1 MLPCRF
7 AKGVLSGVVPWREA
21 RRFFAWRLKRRLT
34 EEGLIRHISS
44 TDVSISRL
52 DAIAMVSCAHGG
64 MPLHLCTGLLLLAY
78 SCGQKTPTGSRSAQP
93 AFSGFASFAH
103 RAAVCLTFFLLLLC
117 CLQVRAWSS
126 QAGTGLHDELALSS
140 QAGSD
145 DVAPHRP
152 SSSSGGA
159 PAVATAAA
167 AAAAAAAAGDVAKL
181 WEAML
186 ESDK

>member
-1 MLPCRF
+1 M
-7 AKGVLSGVVPWREA
+7 
-21 RRFFAWRLKRRLT
+21 
-34 EEGLIRHISS
+34 
-44 TDVSISRL
+44 
-52 DAIAMVSCAHGG
+52 
-64 MPLHLCTGLLLLAY
+64 
-78 SCGQKTPTGSRSAQP
+78 
-93 AFSGFASFAH
+93 
-103 RAAVCLTFFLLLLC
+103 LLLC

-145 DVAPHRP
+145 DVAPLNRP
-152 SSSSGGA
+152 SSSGGGA

-167 AAAAAAAAGDVAKL
+167 AAAAAAAAGDVEKL